1 MPPPYETQFFSIN
14 APVGEDSI
22 LPRGA
27 ILNYRTFVGRI
38 RVNVQRCAI
47 QPNTQLTNLAGGYYP
62 PLQWLGSF
70 VALSHYG
77 VTMTDQLHASLPPR
91 LAAA

>member
-62 PLQWLGSF
+62 PLQWRSRCRYPIRFLTAF
-70 VALSHYG
+70 AQFWL
-77 VTMTDQLHASLPPR
+77 
-91 LAAA
+91 